1 MTATGK
7 VRRFVWLALNGGVLL
22 VWAGFSAFW
31 AFGVAFFA
39 DYQLAE
45 VRPKWQQPIYPVRAD
60 APQWEHGSQPPFYDV
75 FRSAAQEQFRPI
87 FVRISYSGVDDWNYQ
102 IDHSKDRQWEFPDGT
117 TLYLTPDLSDED
129 RQYFLTAFGEQMSER
144 VAAYNAGKLELWA
157 TALLPPFV
165 VLGLLIA
172 IRWLFLLLRQGP
184 RDSGPAA
191 TA

>member
-1 MTATGK
+1 MTEIGN
-7 VRRFVWLALNGGVLL
+7 VRRFAWMALNGGILL

-60 APQWEHGSQPPFYDV
+60 APQWEYGLHPPFYDV
-75 FRSAAQEQFRPI
+75 FRSAAQEKFRPM
-87 FVRISYSGVDDWNYQ
+87 FVRVSYSGVDDWNYQ
-102 IDHSKDRQWEFPDGT
+102 IDHGKDRQWEFPDET
-117 TLYLTPDLSDED
+117 TLYLTGDLSDED
-129 RQYFLTAFGEQMSER
+129 RQYFLTAFGEQMGER
-144 VAAYNAGKLELWA
+144 MAAYNTGKLELWA

-165 VLGLLIA
+165 VLGLLMA
-172 IRWLFLLLRQGP
+172 IGWLFRFLREGP